1 MCQIAEPRLRA
12 LVRQPCNQLAALLA
26 PMNHTCQQFRFAVH
40 AIWQHTCRTKFAHCE
55 QRGRHE
61 PMQCCWQ
68 VEIQSEQRVK
78 RGVPEILR
86 GFWCSAGIPHTSF
99 RQAFMAFSSM
109 SIVHGVLKRVDA
121 GLKLLPERGS
131 RGCIHDRALT
141 RYSKYVYWT
150 EFSRL
155 NNTV

>member
-61 PMQCCWQ
+61 PMQRCWQ

-78 RGVPEILR
+78 RGVLEILR
-86 GFWCSAGIPHTSF
+86 GFRFSAGIPHMSF

-109 SIVHGVLKRVDA
+109 SMLASNCCQSVVLEAVFMTGR
-121 GLKLLPERGS
+121 
-131 RGCIHDRALT
+131 
-141 RYSKYVYWT
+141 
-150 EFSRL
+150 
-155 NNTV
+155 